1 MTELE
6 KRMKNKQLNFFV
18 AQHSQSQQHVKS
30 VERYGEFINK
40 HTERIEFVTRS

>member
-30 VERYGEFINK
+30 VERYGEFKNK
-40 HTERIEFVTRS
+40 HTNRE